1 MNTENR
7 ALMGARLRLERERL
21 ELLQP
26 DMAALGDVKPRTY
39 QDWERGVAGV
49 SAEFLAV
56 VAAHGVDVLYV
67 VTGKRD
73 SGAVLSQLE
82 NELLT
87 RLRQGSPVLRGYL
100 QELGLSPA
108 SGGNSVTIG
117 GDVGQQV
124 NGDQTI
130 SAPVSFTLGGKRK

>member
-1 MNTENR
+1 MNTEIR

-67 VTGKRD
+67 VTGKR
-73 SGAVLSQLE
+73 SGSASLSQGE
-82 NELLT
+82 SELLT
-87 RLRQGSPVLRGYL
+87 KLRQGSPVLRGYL
-100 QELGLSPA
+100 QELGQSTA
-108 SGGNSVTIG
+108 SGGNTVTIG

-124 NGDQTI
+124 TGDQAVTG
-130 SAPVSFTLGGKRK
+130 PMTFKVGGKRK

>member
-1 MNTENR
+1 MNTEIR

-67 VTGKRD
+67 VTGER
-73 SGAVLSQLE
+73 SGNPSLSQTE
-82 NELLT
+82 SELLK

-100 QELGLSPA
+100 QELGQSTA
-108 SGGNSVTIG
+108 SGSTTVTIS

-124 NGDQTI
+124 NGDQTVT
-130 SAPVSFTLGGKRK
+130 APITFKVGKGRK

>member
-67 VTGKRD
+67 VTGER
-73 SGAVLSQLE
+73 SGSASLSQAE
-82 NELLT
+82 SELLT

-100 QELGLSPA
+100 QEVSAAPA
-108 SGGNSVTIG
+108 AGGGTVTIG

-124 NGDQTI
+124 NGNQTVT
-130 SAPVSFTLGGKRK
+130 APMTFNLGKGRK